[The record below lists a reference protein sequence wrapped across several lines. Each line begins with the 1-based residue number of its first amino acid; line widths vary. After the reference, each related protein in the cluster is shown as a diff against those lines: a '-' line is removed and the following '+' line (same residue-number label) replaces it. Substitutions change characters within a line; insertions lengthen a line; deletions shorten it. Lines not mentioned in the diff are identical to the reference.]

1 MNKSEAIR
9 VILNKQP
16 KAKPH
21 EILATLKRKGIE
33 ASMAL
38 VNAVKYAKPQRT
50 VSLAQIQAAKTFS
63 KNMRGLDAA
72 KAALAAYGR
81 LSDSK

>member
-9 VILNKQP
+9 QIMAKQP
-16 KAKPH
+16 KAKPR
-21 EILATLKRKGIE
+21 EILMALAKRKIK
-33 ASMAL
+33 ASLAL

-50 VSLAQIQAAKTFS
+50 VSLAQIQLAKAYS
-63 KNMRGLDAA
+63 AKVRGLDQA